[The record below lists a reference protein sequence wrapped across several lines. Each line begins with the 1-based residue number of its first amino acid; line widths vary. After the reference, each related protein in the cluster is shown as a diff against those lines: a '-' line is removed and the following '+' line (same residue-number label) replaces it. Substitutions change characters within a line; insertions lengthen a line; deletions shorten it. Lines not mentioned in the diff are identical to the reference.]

1 MLSAVLRISISPLPL
16 AQRTPTTDVC
26 QRTDSSTRC
35 SPLGRQSLNN
45 KRNRGYA
52 ILGAPVFFLGN
63 EQVALKA
70 ECVSRL
76 PSFYYTM
83 VCMHTRVYTRGVMWR
98 GLLRNRH
105 ISLLASRESFVAEE
119 THRVLLSGEERKRNA
134 FLLSADLIPRCY
146 THAATRLYR
155 HN

>member
-1 MLSAVLRISISPLPL
+1 
-16 AQRTPTTDVC
+16 
-26 QRTDSSTRC
+26 
-35 SPLGRQSLNN
+35 
-45 KRNRGYA
+45 
-52 ILGAPVFFLGN
+52 
-63 EQVALKA
+63 
-70 ECVSRL
+70 
-76 PSFYYTM
+76 M

>member
-1 MLSAVLRISISPLPL
+1 
-16 AQRTPTTDVC
+16 
-26 QRTDSSTRC
+26 
-35 SPLGRQSLNN
+35 
-45 KRNRGYA
+45 
-52 ILGAPVFFLGN
+52 
-63 EQVALKA
+63 
-70 ECVSRL
+70 
-76 PSFYYTM
+76 
-83 VCMHTRVYTRGVMWR
+83 MHTRVYTRGVMWR

-155 HN
+155 HNWIYCLSNARRSLSLSLSLSLSPPFNNRLFALWSRADCFYAATRFLRSLKRIIDRLLFSLENSEMFHFFVSFFLFTI